1 MLDAF
6 TFHYVSINITFL
18 VKELRTLSSLHSTM
32 YLLICTLSSIPGKMA
47 DIFTF
52 HYVSINI
59 ATGEA
64 TQETIE
70 DTLHSTMYLLIS
82 FKVRPEP
89 QSFHSLHSTM
99 YLLISKICEGI
110 SFTGFFTFHYVS
122 INI

>member
-1 MLDAF
+1 
-6 TFHYVSINITFL
+6 
-18 VKELRTLSSLHSTM
+18 M